1 MAAGTFAPD
10 PALPN
15 SGFPVSI
22 AQYDDD
28 TKRQIVRAFA
38 AYEMSGVD
46 TADRIILGVVPEQLA
61 TDVERSAQID
71 IHGFDNVLQ
80 ADGLR
85 HGAKHD
91 GRTGNKP
98 VTPEDVAAL
107 LDIFDTYNNITV
119 TSKRGETS
127 IKLSKT
133 GADGMTYV
141 AVIGKKKGHIFTKN
155 MWKGQTKGD
164 GSFRRT
170 DAHNAPASTPAAA
183 ANYEPSTDSL
193 PENVQDGKGT
203 TGFLPSTADATGRPQ
218 AQAREPMRDNRADAA
233 ATPQGTAGVDVMDEL
248 VRSAGTAVSAQ
259 EAAEIDRRN
268 AEAAERFRREYAA
281 WDKFE
286 QLAPFNVG
294 ETPAYLRMLGVPR
307 KRMIFRIEDIN
318 HLKRQHP
325 NMTDHEILQIP
336 DVIGNPIVV
345 MRSRTVPGSRY
356 TMFGTVYDQA
366 GVPVLAIIDVEPDAA
381 KGYNPNSIRIVNAY
395 GKDTYPQ
402 EFIDKSKIVYLTK
415 DQERIRQWE
424 TASGLRLPSPASI
437 TGFTHIISDNGGN
450 SNGSAKTSQT
460 EFANAGRGS
469 DAPASTAKG
478 AAQVDVMDE
487 LVRGAGTAVSAQ
499 ETEGTGARARSVM
512 EEVLAGT
519 EEPGARPA
527 GQGRRRYRA
536 GVNRADTAGRLD
548 ASDRIQLRVLDG
560 LGKKYGV
567 KIVIEDTIR
576 YGDGEGRVYAGTA
589 NAYYDRS
596 DGTIHVA
603 LDAEGGAY
611 LFFAVHELTHKL
623 RAENADAYA
632 ALEAFVLNKLETSEL
647 YGALTQ
653 GEGGTLEERIAS
665 VRALYAA
672 RGQELS
678 RGEAIEEIVCDAIPV
693 ILTDE
698 QTVRE
703 LVRTDRT
710 LAERIRDFFEEFYNE
725 LTRQL
730 AGVVY
735 GPGNRVEA
743 AALMNDT
750 ETVRELA
757 ELFRMALESSAD
769 LQYELLTQSGS
780 AIEEAGTAEHKRFSA
795 KDDRAASIKEQIRA
809 YAEKLNGMQ
818 AVAVIESGS
827 RPKKNGH
834 PDRLLERQ
842 ELQRYYG
849 NTTSSVDR
857 QGFGR
862 IEFDQNAIA
871 QLVKYLNSDAEFAA
885 AKAAPAVVKRG
896 IEIDHH
902 MEHKGRN
909 DIESYTF
916 AAPVVL
922 NGKRGNEAVVVQRT
936 NRNKPHAVRIVM
948 PDGSGFDLDV
958 NERNSPDTSERLPQR
973 ATVYG
978 PEGTVSADSIHN
990 SQEEVNSELPDLRF
1004 SRKAGEGTGSAI
1016 EEAGNDKRRGRR
1028 LSARA
1033 DGEDAITMED
1043 VAAIQSIGRKSVN
1056 AFSSDEIR
1064 TAEPFARRY
1073 WRELGVKSPFFRA
1086 WFGDWRANDR
1096 MPVQL
1101 VRVAGADAPKSG
1113 RAINADTGRPI
1124 SWGDRLR
1131 SETWAHGTKSAL
1143 ESIKGI
1149 DRIIETAVLLDTVAV
1164 KSISKSKLPGTAFM
1178 HSLYS
1183 LADDGSGLTLYRL
1196 FAEEAVPARGG
1207 EPFTRAYELKEIKEV
1222 ATTPDSVLSV
1232 SEGLTDGAP
1241 ATTYTVADL
1250 FAFVKENVPD
1260 FQPKPVHP
1268 ALLNEDGTPKVFYH
1282 GTGSE
1287 FYEFSTEQIGAREG
1301 SFFFAENP
1309 EDAAGYGRNV
1319 MPVYLSA
1326 ENLADYDAQP
1336 SEFYRLENKRAQV
1349 AYLKERGYDGW
1360 YADMDSDGWGE
1371 ISVFSPEQI
1380 KSATDNAGT
1389 FDRRNQN
1396 IRFSQKAGERTE
1408 SAPGEAKRQGVD
1420 GRTFTYEEFME
1431 RYRDGVEVVRV
1442 RELNTF
1448 PSPADRRSLPS
1459 SALRE
1464 ARRNGN
1470 PKNTAG
1476 RAYIYFPDTGTNAY
1490 VDEKS
1495 FTHGLGDYDTQYAL
1509 ACMNATEIAK
1519 CAIAVNRL
1527 NDNEKHRIP
1536 STVYLS
1542 LVEDADGQFVVR
1554 FIVENGTNRVTGIE
1568 KLYAIRKSPAGP
1580 SAASVSTP
1588 TAHGDTSV
1596 AGLRKGTGL
1605 RRASSYKINI
1615 ADFLQAVNGTA
1626 AGNAVLPPDVLRRPR
1641 TGRGNEPRVSPNLRF
1656 SEKTTAEE
1664 RDAAPAVSEKVL
1676 GNVAKRI
1683 LQRTGSGYSADRL
1696 TDGLKTLL
1704 HADAEQRRETA
1715 DALARQV
1722 PIPRWQGLAVEK
1734 RTGIAYN
1741 GERKR
1746 APCGGRGGPRGGVR
1760 GEMDACCKNRS
1771 NGWF

>member
-1 MAAGTFAPD
+1 MQQAQAGREIRLAYQEAVKEDGHVLGDEAARQLKEDLQTLGVAKETARTVLQGVDMPNAWASDGLRTAMESVYETARGEAARVEARAARTEAAELKSSQRLGTLMEKFTAAQEKANAARAQNDLKGYLAAVEDMRGAVLNYQNALAVEEKAGEARQIETQEQTRKATAATEQAVAAAQPAVQEGYARVAAEIAAQRAAAQQFGAQQAAGQAQDAAGQAEAGQMAAGTFAPD

-46 TADRIILGVVPEQLA
+46 TADRIVLGVVPEQLA
-61 TDVERSAQID
+61 TDVERIAQID

-218 AQAREPMRDNRADAA
+218 AQAREPMRANRADAA
-233 ATPQGTAGVDVMDEL
+233 ATPQGTAG
-248 VRSAGTAVSAQ
+248 
-259 EAAEIDRRN
+259 
-268 AEAAERFRREYAA
+268 
-281 WDKFE
+281 
-286 QLAPFNVG
+286 
-294 ETPAYLRMLGVPR
+294 
-307 KRMIFRIEDIN
+307 
-318 HLKRQHP
+318 
-325 NMTDHEILQIP
+325 
-336 DVIGNPIVV
+336 
-345 MRSRTVPGSRY
+345 
-356 TMFGTVYDQA
+356 
-366 GVPVLAIIDVEPDAA
+366 
-381 KGYNPNSIRIVNAY
+381 
-395 GKDTYPQ
+395 
-402 EFIDKSKIVYLTK
+402 
-415 DQERIRQWE
+415 
-424 TASGLRLPSPASI
+424 
-437 TGFTHIISDNGGN
+437 
-450 SNGSAKTSQT
+450 
-460 EFANAGRGS
+460 
-469 DAPASTAKG
+469 
-478 AAQVDVMDE
+478 VDVMDE

-499 ETEGTGARARSVM
+499 ETEGTGARARSAM
-512 EEVLAGT
+512 EAAMDGT

-527 GQGRRRYRA
+527 GQGKRRYRA
-536 GVNRADTAGRLD
+536 GVNRADTAVRLD
-548 ASDRIQLRVLDG
+548 AADRMQLRVLDG

-576 YGDGEGRVYAGTA
+576 YEDGEGRVYAGTS
-589 NAYYDRS
+589 NGYYDRS

-611 LFFAVHELTHKL
+611 LFFGVHELTHKL

-632 ALEAFVLNKLETSEL
+632 ALEAFVLNKLETSKL

-665 VRALYAA
+665 VQALYAA

-678 RGEAIEEIVCDAIPV
+678 RGEALEELVCDAIPV

-698 QTVRE
+698 QAVRE

-710 LAERIRDFFEEFYNE
+710 LAERIRDFFEEFYHE

-743 AALMNDT
+743 AALMNDA

-757 ELFRMALESSAD
+757 ELFKTALESSAD

-780 AIEEAGTAEHKRFSA
+780 AIEEAG
-795 KDDRAASIKEQIRA
+795 
-809 YAEKLNGMQ
+809 
-818 AVAVIESGS
+818 
-827 RPKKNGH
+827 
-834 PDRLLERQ
+834 
-842 ELQRYYG
+842 
-849 NTTSSVDR
+849 
-857 QGFGR
+857 
-862 IEFDQNAIA
+862 
-871 QLVKYLNSDAEFAA
+871 
-885 AKAAPAVVKRG
+885 
-896 IEIDHH
+896 
-902 MEHKGRN
+902 
-909 DIESYTF
+909 
-916 AAPVVL
+916 
-922 NGKRGNEAVVVQRT
+922 
-936 NRNKPHAVRIVM
+936 
-948 PDGSGFDLDV
+948 
-958 NERNSPDTSERLPQR
+958 
-973 ATVYG
+973 
-978 PEGTVSADSIHN
+978 
-990 SQEEVNSELPDLRF
+990 
-1004 SRKAGEGTGSAI
+1004 
-1016 EEAGNDKRRGRR
+1016 NDKRRGRR

-1033 DGEDAITMED
+1033 DGEETITMED

-1056 AFSSDEIR
+1056 DFTSDEIR

-1096 MPVQL
+1096 TPVRP

-1131 SETWAHGTKSAL
+1131 SETWAHGTKNAL

-1149 DRIIETAVLLDTVAV
+1149 DRIIETAVLLDTVAANPTG
-1164 KSISKSKLPGTAFM
+1164 KSKLPGTAFM

-1207 EPFTRAYELKEIKEV
+1207 EPFTRAYELKEIKKV
-1222 ATTPDSVLSV
+1222 ATAPYGVLSV
-1232 SEGLTDGAP
+1232 SGGLTNGAP
-1241 ATTYTVADL
+1241 ATTYTIADL

-1268 ALLNEDGTPKVFYH
+1268 ALLNEEGTPKVFYH

-1396 IRFSQKAGERTE
+1396 IRFSQKAGEGTE
-1408 SAPGEAKRQGVD
+1408 SAPGRIYDYSKPFAEQVD
-1420 GRTFTYEEFME
+1420 DWMAGQTPQYDTLLIGRTPLL
-1431 RYRDGVEVVRV
+1431 YRQIGLSDVPM
-1442 RELNTF
+1442 TI
-1448 PSPADRRSLPS
+1448 DQ
-1459 SALRE
+1459 
-1464 ARRNGN
+1464 
-1470 PKNTAG
+1470 
-1476 RAYIYFPDTGTNAY
+1476 
-1490 VDEKS
+1490 
-1495 FTHGLGDYDTQYAL
+1495 THLDY
-1509 ACMNATEIAK
+1509 M
-1519 CAIAVNRL
+1519 
-1527 NDNEKHRIP
+1527 
-1536 STVYLS
+1536 
-1542 LVEDADGQFVVR
+1542 
-1554 FIVENGTNRVTGIE
+1554 
-1568 KLYAIRKSPAGP
+1568 
-1580 SAASVSTP
+1580 
-1588 TAHGDTSV
+1588 
-1596 AGLRKGTGL
+1596 
-1605 RRASSYKINI
+1605 
-1615 ADFLQAVNGTA
+1615 VNGTKNENHHLGVELVRQLPELLEHPVAVIESATRPDDSVMAIVRGKVNGRQLVA
-1626 AGNAVLPPDVLRRPR
+1626 AVRIGGNGVLNDLVIDANHIVSAQGRGNAVTKLLNDALQKELRGEAGVYYWNKEEALPLTVRAGVQFPG
-1641 TGRGNEPRVSPNLRF
+1641 GRINDGLVHSIF
-1656 SEKTTAEE
+1656 
-1664 RDAAPAVSEKVL
+1664 DAASPVNRNYLEQTETRQFKRWFAAALSPLTSIAGLPEVNLQIRVHFRVRSVP
-1676 GNVAKRI
+1676 GNAYF
-1683 LQRTGSGYSADRL
+1683 GS
-1696 TDGLKTLL
+1696 
-1704 HADAEQRRETA
+1704 
-1715 DALARQV
+1715 
-1722 PIPRWQGLAVEK
+1722 I
-1734 RTGIAYN
+1734 
-1741 GERKR
+1741 
-1746 APCGGRGGPRGGVR
+1746 
-1760 GEMDACCKNRS
+1760 
-1771 NGWF
+1771 

>member
-1 MAAGTFAPD
+1 MAAETFAPD

-61 TDVERSAQID
+61 TDVERIAQID

-85 HGAKHD
+85 HGAKHE

-218 AQAREPMRDNRADAA
+218 AQAREPMRANRADAA

-248 VRSAGTAVSAQ
+248 VR
-259 EAAEIDRRN
+259 
-268 AEAAERFRREYAA
+268 
-281 WDKFE
+281 
-286 QLAPFNVG
+286 
-294 ETPAYLRMLGVPR
+294 
-307 KRMIFRIEDIN
+307 
-318 HLKRQHP
+318 
-325 NMTDHEILQIP
+325 
-336 DVIGNPIVV
+336 
-345 MRSRTVPGSRY
+345 
-356 TMFGTVYDQA
+356 
-366 GVPVLAIIDVEPDAA
+366 
-381 KGYNPNSIRIVNAY
+381 
-395 GKDTYPQ
+395 
-402 EFIDKSKIVYLTK
+402 
-415 DQERIRQWE
+415 
-424 TASGLRLPSPASI
+424 
-437 TGFTHIISDNGGN
+437 
-450 SNGSAKTSQT
+450 
-460 EFANAGRGS
+460 
-469 DAPASTAKG
+469 
-478 AAQVDVMDE
+478 
-487 LVRGAGTAVSAQ
+487 GAGAVGAQ
-499 ETEGTGARARSVM
+499 ETDGAGARAQSAM
-512 EEVLAGT
+512 EAALAGT

-527 GQGRRRYRA
+527 GQGKRRYRT
-536 GVNRADTAGRLD
+536 GVNRVDTAGRLS
-548 ASDRIQLRVLDG
+548 ASDRMQLRVLDG

-567 KIVIEDTIR
+567 KLVIEDTIR
-576 YGDGEGRVYAGTA
+576 YEDGEGRVYAGTA

-611 LFFAVHELTHKL
+611 LFFAVHELTHRL

-632 ALEAFVLNKLETSEL
+632 ALEAFVLNRLEASEL
-647 YGALTQ
+647 YGALAQ

-698 QTVRE
+698 QAVRE

-710 LAERIRDFFEEFYNE
+710 LAERIRDFFEEFYQE
-725 LTRQL
+725 LVRQL

-735 GPGNRVEA
+735 GSGNRAEA
-743 AALMNDT
+743 AALMNDA

-757 ELFRMALESSAD
+757 ELFKTALESSAD
-769 LQYELLTQSGS
+769 LQYELLTEAGS

-990 SQEEVNSELPDLRF
+990 SQEEVNSALPDLRF
-1004 SRKAGEGTGSAI
+1004 SQKADAEGGSAPGRI
-1016 EEAGNDKRRGRR
+1016 YDYSKPFAEQVDDWMAGRTPQYDTLLIGRTPLLYRQIGLSDVPMTIDQTHLDYMINGTKNADHHLGVALVRQLPELLEHPVAVIESATRPDDSVMAIVRGKVNGRQLVAAVRIGGNGRINYEIIDSNHIVSAQGRGNAITKLLNDALQKELRGEVGVYYWNKEEALPLTVQSGVQFPGGRINDGLIHSIFDAASPVNRNYLEQTETQQFKR
-1028 LSARA
+1028 
-1033 DGEDAITMED
+1033 
-1043 VAAIQSIGRKSVN
+1043 
-1056 AFSSDEIR
+1056 
-1064 TAEPFARRY
+1064 
-1073 WRELGVKSPFFRA
+1073 
-1086 WFGDWRANDR
+1086 WFGRSSV
-1096 MPVQL
+1096 VQ
-1101 VRVAGADAPKSG
+1101 A
-1113 RAINADTGRPI
+1113 
-1124 SWGDRLR
+1124 
-1131 SETWAHGTKSAL
+1131 
-1143 ESIKGI
+1143 
-1149 DRIIETAVLLDTVAV
+1149 
-1164 KSISKSKLPGTAFM
+1164 
-1178 HSLYS
+1178 
-1183 LADDGSGLTLYRL
+1183 
-1196 FAEEAVPARGG
+1196 
-1207 EPFTRAYELKEIKEV
+1207 
-1222 ATTPDSVLSV
+1222 
-1232 SEGLTDGAP
+1232 
-1241 ATTYTVADL
+1241 
-1250 FAFVKENVPD
+1250 
-1260 FQPKPVHP
+1260 
-1268 ALLNEDGTPKVFYH
+1268 DGTPRAVRQGVDAAMEVLDGKTALQDGEAVYVKL
-1282 GTGSE
+1282 
-1287 FYEFSTEQIGAREG
+1287 
-1301 SFFFAENP
+1301 ENP
-1309 EDAAGYGRNV
+1309 YPAGTAAEVPGR
-1319 MPVYLSA
+1319 A
-1326 ENLADYDAQP
+1326 A
-1336 SEFYRLENKRAQV
+1336 LEAG
-1349 AYLKERGYDGW
+1349 GYDGAV
-1360 YADMDSDGWGE
+1360 YQDGNGGTHY
-1371 ISVFSPEQI
+1371 VVLDGTQL

-1389 FDRRNQN
+1389 FDGRNPN
-1396 IRFSQKAGERTE
+1396 LRFSQKADAEGG
-1408 SAPGEAKRQGVD
+1408 SAPGRIYDYSKPFAEQVDDWMAGQTPQYDTLLIGRTPLLYRQIGLSDVPMTIDQTHLDYMVNGTKNEDHHLGVALVKQLPELLEHPVAVIESATRPDDSVMAIVRGKVNGRQLVAAVRIGGNGVLNDLVIDANHIVSAQGRGNAVTRLLNNALQKELRGEVGVYYWNKEEALPLMAESGVQFPGFPINDGLIHSIFDAASPVNRKYMDQIHTLQFKRWFGRSGVVQADGTPRAVRQGVD
-1420 GRTFTYEEFME
+1420 AT
-1431 RYRDGVEVVRV
+1431 VEV
-1442 RELNTF
+1442 LDGKT
-1448 PSPADRRSLPS
+1448 
-1459 SALRE
+1459 ALQDGE
-1464 ARRNGN
+1464 AVYVKLEN
-1470 PKNTAG
+1470 P
-1476 RAYIYFPDTGTNAY
+1476 YP
-1490 VDEKS
+1490 V
-1495 FTHGLGDYDTQYAL
+1495 
-1509 ACMNATEIAK
+1509 
-1519 CAIAVNRL
+1519 
-1527 NDNEKHRIP
+1527 
-1536 STVYLS
+1536 
-1542 LVEDADGQFVVR
+1542 
-1554 FIVENGTNRVTGIE
+1554 
-1568 KLYAIRKSPAGP
+1568 
-1580 SAASVSTP
+1580 
-1588 TAHGDTSV
+1588 
-1596 AGLRKGTGL
+1596 
-1605 RRASSYKINI
+1605 
-1615 ADFLQAVNGTA
+1615 GTA
-1626 AGNAVLPPDVLRRPR
+1626 AEVPDRAALEAGGYDGAVYQDGNGGTHYVVLDGTQLKSA
-1641 TGRGNEPRVSPNLRF
+1641 TDNAGTFDGRNPNLRF
-1656 SEKTTAEE
+1656 SQKADAGWAAYVSEEAQQRYAQDGRFQRWAHRDLAFISAASWDGVHIPADVLMQNPKIREAQELTEGRGSSLQKNLPGTNSLVDERRERLAQRLLNAEHGSAVFENGKIKKINGVEQFTGEVEQGRHACIVIGRPAGGKSRVFANPLSNRYKARILDADTVKPWLDGFDDGYGAGYVQDESSLIMEMAFEKAIARGDNVIIPKIGGGRIVDLANRMKSAGYTVDLYYNEVSEETSIMRAASRFAEE
-1664 RDAAPAVSEKVL
+1664 GRYLSLNYLLTIRNKPKETFTKWAESGIFNYAEWRNNDVGFGEEPRLVWRTGDGGLASVLGDAAELERTVGRNQGDA
-1676 GNVAKRI
+1676 
-1683 LQRTGSGYSADRL
+1683 QRY
-1696 TDGLKTLL
+1696 
-1704 HADAEQRRETA
+1704 
-1715 DALARQV
+1715 
-1722 PIPRWQGLAVEK
+1722 
-1734 RTGIAYN
+1734 
-1741 GERKR
+1741 
-1746 APCGGRGGPRGGVR
+1746 
-1760 GEMDACCKNRS
+1760 
-1771 NGWF
+1771 